1 MNFKHAF
8 VKTPYGEALL
18 GLSGEKISTLLF
30 LTFEKGE
37 MLNMFHKKFPNSV
50 EAESV
55 DFQNVANDIFE
66 NRKNFFKKIELYGTE
81 FQKSVWL
88 ELMKLGKTV
97 SYQQIAKNIGT
108 NGVRAVASAI
118 ANNPLHYII
127 PCHLVI
133 RSDGSTG
140 KFAGGSELKQKLI
153 LEFTS

>member
-18 GLSGEKISTLLF
+18 GLNGEKISAFLF
-30 LTFEKGE
+30 LTFEKE
-37 MLNMFHKKFPNSV
+37 KMLQYFHKKFPNSV
-50 EAESV
+50 EVDSV
-55 DFQNVANDIFE
+55 DFQNVVNDIFE
-66 NRKNFFKKIELYGTE
+66 NRKNFFNKIALYGTE

-88 ELMKLGKTV
+88 ELIKLNETTF
-97 SYQQIAKNIGT
+97 YQQIAKKIGT

-133 RSDGSTG
+133 RNDGSTG

>member
-8 VKTPYGEALL
+8 VQTPCGKALL
-18 GLSGEKISTLLF
+18 GLNNEKISTFLF
-30 LTFEKGE
+30 LTFEKE
-37 MLNMFHKKFPNSV
+37 KILQYFHKKFPNSV
-50 EAESV
+50 DVRSAEL
-55 DFQNVANDIFE
+55 QNVVNDIFH
-66 NRKNFFKKIELYGTE
+66 NKKKYFNKIELHGTN

-88 ELMKLGKTV
+88 ELMKLDEVV

-118 ANNPLHYII
+118 ANNPIHYII

-133 RSDGSTG
+133 RSDGSLG

>member
-1 MNFKHAF
+1 MNFKHAI
-8 VKTPYGEALL
+8 VQTPYGEALL
-18 GLSGEKISTLLF
+18 GLSGEKISALLF
-30 LTFEKGE
+30 LTFEKE
-37 MLNMFHKKFPNSV
+37 KMLQYFHKKFPNSV
-50 EAESV
+50 EVDGV
-55 DFQNVANDIFE
+55 DFQNVASDIFA
-66 NRKNFFKKIELYGTE
+66 NRKNFFNKIELYGTE

-88 ELMKLGKTV
+88 ELIKLNGTT

-118 ANNPLHYII
+118 ANNPIHYII

-153 LEFTS
+153 VDFAT

>member
-8 VKTPYGEALL
+8 VKIPYGNALL
-18 GLSGEKISTLLF
+18 GLDDEKISAFLF
-30 LTFEKGE
+30 LTFKKEK
-37 MLNMFHKKFPNSV
+37 MLQYFHKKFPNSV
-50 EAESV
+50 EVDSV
-55 DFQNVANDIFE
+55 DFQNIANDIFE
-66 NRKNFFKKIELYGTE
+66 NRKNFFNKIALYGTE

-88 ELMKLGKTV
+88 ELITLNEVV